1 MKGECFLCIRTEQ
14 LQRVIVERDIGS
26 PDAVVI
32 REDTNGLKRTGNLD
46 YVMGDVYDLINTA
59 KTKFSTS
66 KVDLSRVL
74 RSSDGSW
81 RDIGAVNDRL
91 DWVANTLGATFVDPN
106 SLVDDWGLSR
116 DGINV
121 NRREARHLGQLDS

>member
-1 MKGECFLCIRTEQ
+1 MQGHLIGGECLVLGNSIVRNVGTECSNMKGECFLCIRTEQ

-46 YVMGDVYDLINTA
+46 YVMGDEYDLINTA

-66 KVDLSRVL
+66 KVDLSGVC
-74 RSSDGSW
+74 
-81 RDIGAVNDRL
+81 A
-91 DWVANTLGATFVDPN
+91 
-106 SLVDDWGLSR
+106 
-116 DGINV
+116 
-121 NRREARHLGQLDS
+121 E

>member
-1 MKGECFLCIRTEQ
+1 MVC
-14 LQRVIVERDIGS
+14 V
-26 PDAVVI
+26 
-32 REDTNGLKRTGNLD
+32 
-46 YVMGDVYDLINTA
+46 
-59 KTKFSTS
+59 
-66 KVDLSRVL
+66 